1 MTHRGE
7 NFSPGEVLRHAAA
20 LAPARVHWLRPPCD
34 GAKPGE
40 VSVKH
45 PGVIP
50 ALIGLDRGQ
59 VVPVIFSALLTK
71 YFG

>member
-1 MTHRGE
+1 MSE
-7 NFSPGEVLRHAAA
+7 LLSPGEVLRHAAA
-20 LAPARVHWLRPPCD
+20 LAPARVHRLRPPGD

-50 ALIGLDRGQ
+50 ALRRLERGQ
-59 VVPVIFSALLTK
+59 MVQ
-71 YFG
+71 